1 MQDKDQLE
9 QFVTANKEQFD
20 LAEPNDKIWGSIA
33 NELEPVATK
42 KDAPQVL
49 WYWKAAVVVLLAAV
63 TFLMV
68 DEFTAS
74 GGLIEEPLAE
84 EMSQVDTFKDMEVF
98 YTSIINKKKERLNEE
113 LKGQEALNY
122 LEADIAELDKLYQEM
137 REFFLENQSSPE
149 VMDRLMHLLRQRLH
163 LINSQLDI
171 LEKNKLPEE
180 IKNNNVELSM

>member
-9 QFVTANKEQFD
+9 QFISNNKGQFD
-20 LAEPNDKIWGSIA
+20 LAEPNDRVWGAIA
-33 NELEPVATK
+33 EDLEPETK
-42 KDAPQVL
+42 KETIQVL

-68 DEFTAS
+68 DRFTNKKVVS
-74 GGLIEEPLAE
+74 DEPLAE
-84 EMSQVDTFKDMEVF
+84 EVSQVDTFKDMEVF
-98 YTSIINKKKERLNEE
+98 YTSIIDKKRQRLNEE
-113 LKGQEALNY
+113 LEGQEALNY

-137 REFFLENQSSPE
+137 REFFLESQSSPE

-171 LEKNKLPEE
+171 LEENKLPEE
-180 IKNNNVELSM
+180 IKNNSVELSM

>member
-9 QFVTANKEQFD
+9 QFISNNKEQFD
-20 LAEPNDKIWGSIA
+20 LAEPSDRIWGAITD
-33 NELEPVATK
+33 ELEPETK
-42 KDAPQVL
+42 KGTTQVL

-68 DEFTAS
+68 DRFTNNKVIS
-74 GGLIEEPLAE
+74 EEPLAAE
-84 EMSQVDTFKDMEVF
+84 VSQVDTFKDMEVF

-113 LKGQEALNY
+113 LEGQEALNY

-137 REFFLENQSSPE
+137 REFFLESQSSPE

-171 LEKNKLPEE
+171 LEENKLPEE
-180 IKNNNVELSM
+180 IKNNSVELSM